1 MDIVLQLQRADNLQ
15 DRSNRGGTATTS
27 SFRYGCNETAWCQR
41 LVINFLV
48 NESNVT
54 NVNEIFFIC
63 SYLSNNH
70 VLVCKASDHIHWK
83 TEKGKWKVE
92 GYATVFILPN
102 LPLGTLIFF
111 MRDFTIY
118 GSKIKQ
124 FNFNWA
130 IFLTL
135 VPRAFFVG
143 NSGLR
148 ISAEN
153 HRSSVLKT
161 DPSSSRANKRTR
173 HPGGFY
179 LSITTMKLKT
189 WRIMSDT

>member
-1 MDIVLQLQRADNLQ
+1 MV
-15 DRSNRGGTATTS
+15 SKTS
-27 SFRYGCNETAWCQR
+27 HQISGKWVKYHKCQR
-41 LVINFLV
+41 DFL
-48 NESNVT
+48 
-54 NVNEIFFIC
+54 IC

-102 LPLGTLIFF
+102 LPLGTLSFL
-111 MRDFTIY
+111 MRDFTSY

-135 VPRAFFVG
+135 VPRTFFVA

-148 ISAEN
+148 TSAED

-161 DPSSSRANKRTR
+161 DPSSSWADKRTR
-173 HPGGFY
+173 HLGACY
-179 LSITTMKLKT
+179 LSITIMELKT
-189 WRIMSDT
+189 WRRT